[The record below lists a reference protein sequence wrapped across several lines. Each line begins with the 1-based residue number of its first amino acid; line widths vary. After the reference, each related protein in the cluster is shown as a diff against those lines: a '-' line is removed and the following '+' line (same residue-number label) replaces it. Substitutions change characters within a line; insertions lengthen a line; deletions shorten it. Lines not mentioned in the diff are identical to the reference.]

1 MLQVNSQYSYADS
14 STVSVAVNM
23 SDNWFYHSLVHLV
36 MFGAVRVVV
45 LTSGRTSLRIVMLVL
60 KQQQRQQQQQQK
72 RNQIQQLRRS
82 YIYSGGNSKGFCL
95 RLWL

>member
-23 SDNWFYHSLVHLV
+23 SNNWFYHSLVHLA
-36 MFGAVRVVV
+36 MFGAVRVVI
-45 LTSGRTSLRIVMLVL
+45 LTSRRTSLRIVMLVL
-60 KQQQRQQQQQQK
+60 KQQQQK
-72 RNQIQQLRRS
+72 INQIQQRRRS